1 MKSKRKIG
9 VVIPAVADSLESE
22 LLSEIYNCASRLGYD
37 IIVFTNSSNSLDS
50 FLENDYI
57 HGEEKIYELLGCAEL
72 DGILFA
78 AGRFHS
84 LRVIEY
90 ITSIIKKTGILEPV
104 YTILAT

>member
-9 VVIPAVADSLESE
+9 VVIPAVVDSLESE

-57 HGEEKIYELLGCAEL
+57 HGEEKIYELQQKKAEL
-72 DGILFA
+72 IDNMLDTKTSFINKLSKEDIMKLF
-78 AGRFHS
+78 
-84 LRVIEY
+84 E
-90 ITSIIKKTGILEPV
+90 
-104 YTILAT
+104 